1 MPEDQQDAEQQ
12 DPDKQDE
19 EQQPVEPKSIEEQMD
34 EEQDDLTRLRAEL
47 DEALREREQY
57 KNMAQRS
64 QADLVN
70 YRKRSAEEI
79 TDARQRANSQLLL
92 RMLSVAD
99 DLDRALNHIPEDA
112 VAPGWHEG
120 LMLVQRNLQ
129 NVLEAEGLTKI
140 KTVIGQPFDASE
152 HEAVFFEPA
161 SELQEDTVVQVIRVG
176 YRLHE
181 HVLRAAQVS
190 VSQPAEPEPQTQS
203 DTQQKEDDNIQEDL

>member
-1 MPEDQQDAEQQ
+1 MT
-12 DPDKQDE
+12 E
-19 EQQPVEPKSIEEQMD
+19 EQQPEELKSLEEQMD
-34 EEQDDLTRLRAEL
+34 EEQDDLTRLQAEL

-70 YRKRSAEEI
+70 YRRRSAEEI
-79 TDARQRANSQLLL
+79 TDARERANSHLLL

-99 DLDRALNHIPEDA
+99 DLNRALDHIPEDA

-120 LMLVQRNLQ
+120 LLLVQRNLQ

-140 KTVIGQPFDASE
+140 ETAIGQPFDASE
-152 HEAVFFEPA
+152 HEAVFFEPD
-161 SELQEDTVVQVIRVG
+161 SEHEDDTVVQVIGVG
-176 YRLHE
+176 YRLRE

-190 VSQPAEPEPQTQS
+190 VSRPTEPEPEAQS
-203 DTQQKEDDNIQEDL
+203 DTQQEEDDNIQEDL